1 VRYALEGK
9 VVTLDEHSTVIKKGV
24 VYIEGDTIVAVR
36 PLQQAAPDGF
46 LKKDIIKSGGTIYPG
61 MIELHNHLSYNIV
74 PVWQVPKRFDNLEQ
88 WRRHEYYRKSMTGT
102 LKILGNIDGFL
113 NSIVRFVEWRL
124 LFSGV
129 TYSKVIK

>member
-1 VRYALEGK
+1 MSKIKLNVNVRYALEGK

-61 MIELHNHLSYNIV
+61 MIELHI
-74 PVWQVPKRFDNLEQ
+74 
-88 WRRHEYYRKSMTGT
+88 T
-102 LKILGNIDGFL
+102 
-113 NSIVRFVEWRL
+113 
-124 LFSGV
+124 
-129 TYSKVIK
+129 